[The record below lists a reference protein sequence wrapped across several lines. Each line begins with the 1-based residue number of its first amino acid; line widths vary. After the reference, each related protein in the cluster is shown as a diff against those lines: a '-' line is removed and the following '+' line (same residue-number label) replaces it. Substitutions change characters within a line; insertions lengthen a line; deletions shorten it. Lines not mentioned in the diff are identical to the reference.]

1 MVVWVGFVAV
11 WVVFEVVWVPWGLQ
25 WTLFAELGL
34 CVWVG
39 CSILLGTACS
49 WEAFWVVWVSCPA
62 ELVVFGVVWVGF
74 VAVWV
79 VFEVVW
85 VLFEGVLFVSVQML
99 WVLVVVL
106 DLCVWVECSILL
118 AKACLWEVFWVVLVA
133 CPAEL
138 VVFVVVW
145 VGFVV
150 AWVAFEGAVFVVVW
164 SLFAELDLCVWVGY
178 SILLGTACLWEA
190 FWVVLVVCP
199 AELLVFVVVW
209 VGFVVVWVASE
220 VVWVLFA
227 AALVLSVVV
236 LGLCV

>member
-1 MVVWVGFVAV
+1 MACPAELVVFVVVWVVSVAV

-25 WTLFAELGL
+25 WTLFAELSL

-49 WEAFWVVWVSCPA
+49 WEAFWVVWVSCP
-62 ELVVFGVVWVGF
+62 V
-74 VAVWV
+74 
-79 VFEVVW
+79 
-85 VLFEGVLFVSVQML
+85 
-99 WVLVVVL
+99 
-106 DLCVWVECSILL
+106 
-118 AKACLWEVFWVVLVA
+118 
-133 CPAEL
+133 EL

-145 VGFVV
+145 AVYVV
-150 AWVAFEGAVFVVVW
+150 VWVAFEGAVFVVVW
-164 SLFAELDLCVWVGY
+164 SLFAELDLCVWVGH
-178 SILLGTACLWEA
+178 SILLVMACLWEA
-190 FWVVLVVCP
+190 FWVVLVACP